1 MQNANV
7 AICVP
12 MYIKTLRHSS
22 SSTRYDDFNY
32 LLMLQLQ
39 LILDMW
45 LGEILWYIVF
55 VTKLI

>member
-22 SSTRYDDFNY
+22 SSTRYDDFN
-32 LLMLQLQ
+32 Q
-39 LILDMW
+39 LIL
-45 LGEILWYIVF
+45 IY
-55 VTKLI
+55 